1 MSPDR
6 DNEYF
11 SDGLSEE
18 IINALTRLPG
28 LRVIA
33 RTSAFRFRGHQD
45 LRRVG
50 EALGVRNVLE
60 GGVRRAGERLRITA
74 QLIDVADD
82 SHIWSERFDRE
93 MTDVFE
99 IQDEIAGAIV
109 EKTPCESRLHRTGG
123 APDDECRSIRGA
135 ARSPTQLQPVHAHSP
150 PSGPSI
156 VSNSRSVLARARLPG
171 RPGDARLLPPDDGVH
186 VRRPP
191 RHAAKCQGR
200 SPERALQ
207 LDPCHG
213 EAQAA
218 TAVMAVIL

>member
-1 MSPDR
+1 MPAFDPLRADPRFDALLERLGLPPSPSQPDRLFGSERTETAEKSIAVLPFANMSDDR

-33 RTSAFRFRGHQD
+33 RTSAFRFRGEQD

-60 GGVRRAGERLRITA
+60 GSVRRAGERLRITA

-109 EKTPCESRLHRTGG
+109 EKLHVSFGSSEPARRQTENVAAYEALLEARHHFFQFTPK
-123 APDDECRSIRGA
+123 
-135 ARSPTQLQPVHAHSP
+135 P

-156 VSNSRSVLARARLPG
+156 VSGARCRS
-171 RPGDARLLPPDDGVH
+171 
-186 VRRPP
+186 
-191 RHAAKCQGR
+191 
-200 SPERALQ
+200 SPTTRT
-207 LDPCHG
+207 PW
-213 EAQAA
+213 
-218 TAVMAVIL
+218 